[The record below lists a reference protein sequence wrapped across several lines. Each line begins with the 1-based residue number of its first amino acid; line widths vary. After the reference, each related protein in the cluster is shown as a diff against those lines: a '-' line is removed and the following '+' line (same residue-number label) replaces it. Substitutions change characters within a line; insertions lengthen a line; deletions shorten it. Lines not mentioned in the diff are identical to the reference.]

1 MLSQGVIIYTFKS
14 NWSNRELWNKQKQKE
29 NKSGLS
35 KERVY
40 SKELLSCGKNLQKDG
55 DCLEQG
61 AFSDYKSWS
70 ESGLLKFF
78 FFLLQKEVNKA
89 EKSCVFGSRMK
100 AVGTG
105 KKGWCDQKAGLRMS
119 YSKASLFPK
128 KTAWQWIVCWL
139 GVRVSQKFQSL
150 GVGDYLNQSLNNKHL
165 FQLINEDKQFS

>member
-70 ESGLLKFF
+70 KSGLLKFF
-78 FFLLQKEVNKA
+78 FFFYRKKSTKLKRVVCLEVEWKLWELGRKDGVIRKRVWGCLILKPAYFPRRLLDNGLSA
-89 EKSCVFGSRMK
+89 GS
-100 AVGTG
+100 
-105 KKGWCDQKAGLRMS
+105 GWGWARS
-119 YSKASLFPK
+119 SRA
-128 KTAWQWIVCWL
+128 
-139 GVRVSQKFQSL
+139 
-150 GVGDYLNQSLNNKHL
+150 
-165 FQLINEDKQFS
+165 

>member
-70 ESGLLKFF
+70 ESGLLKIFF
-78 FFLLQKEVNKA
+78 SFTERSQQSWKEL
-89 EKSCVFGSRMK
+89 CVWK
-100 AVGTG
+100 
-105 KKGWCDQKAGLRMS
+105 
-119 YSKASLFPK
+119 
-128 KTAWQWIVCWL
+128 
-139 GVRVSQKFQSL
+139 
-150 GVGDYLNQSLNNKHL
+150 
-165 FQLINEDKQFS
+165 